1 MPWYIDVMPRKNQIA
16 GHYGIYLKKGN
27 KNGTITCGD
36 AMNQAEKRE
45 YLIQRLLDEDRR
57 YGGVDVPADVYEQK
71 RILNQELANF
81 IRRKP
86 SGNLA

>member
-1 MPWYIDVMPRKNQIA
+1 MD
-16 GHYGIYLKKGN
+16 
-27 KNGTITCGD
+27 
-36 AMNQAEKRE
+36 QAEKRVV
-45 YLIQRLLDEDRR
+45 LIQWLLDEDRR
-57 YGGVDVPADVYEQK
+57 YRGMEVPSDVYEQK

>member
-1 MPWYIDVMPRKNQIA
+1 MDQ
-16 GHYGIYLKKGN
+16 
-27 KNGTITCGD
+27 D
-36 AMNQAEKRE
+36 EKRVV
-45 YLIQRLLDEDRR
+45 LIQRLLEEDKR
-57 YGGVDVPADVYEQK
+57 YGGVDVPADVYEKK

>member
-1 MPWYIDVMPRKNQIA
+1 MD
-16 GHYGIYLKKGN
+16 
-27 KNGTITCGD
+27 
-36 AMNQAEKRE
+36 QAEKRVV
-45 YLIQRLLDEDRR
+45 LIQRLMDEDRR

>member
-1 MPWYIDVMPRKNQIA
+1 MD
-16 GHYGIYLKKGN
+16 
-27 KNGTITCGD
+27 
-36 AMNQAEKRE
+36 QAEKRVV
-45 YLIQRLLDEDRR
+45 LIQRLLDEDRR
-57 YGGVDVPADVYEQK
+57 YGGADVPADVYEQK